1 MNLIVLHGAPGVG
14 KLTVG
19 RGLQA
24 LTGYRLFHNHL
35 AFELGLALFPPQS
48 MAFRELR
55 ERVWLDALGTA
66 AKERVD
72 VIFTLVFEP
81 TLLASF
87 YERLVSVVET
97 NSGTVH
103 AFELQCSPEE
113 NARRVVQPDR
123 LAFSKETNPQFR
135 LSAREAGAYDPPDI
149 PGNIVIDT
157 TSLTA
162 DETAQRIFE
171 ALKVPMR

>member
-1 MNLIVLHGAPGVG
+1 MKLIVLHGSPGVG

-19 RGLQA
+19 RELQA

-66 AKERVD
+66 ANEGID

-81 TLLASF
+81 TLLPGF
-87 YERLVSVVET
+87 YERLLATVQDAGGS
-97 NSGTVH
+97 VH
-103 AFELQCSPEE
+103 AFELRCEPDE
-113 NARRVVQPDR
+113 NARRVVHPDR
-123 LAFSKETNPQFR
+123 LVFSKETNPEFL
-135 LSAREAGAYDPPDI
+135 LSARASGAYDPPDI
-149 PGNIVIDT
+149 PNNTVIDT
-157 TSLTA
+157 THLSA
-162 DETAQRIFE
+162 AETAQRIFQ
-171 ALKVPMR
+171 ALKPSMR